1 MHAVGAVSVGDM
13 IYGVLNLYIMI
24 VVLWCLLS
32 WFPNIKW
39 HEQPFKALDAI
50 VRPFLAPF
58 RKIIPP
64 ISGIDLSPMVAIL
77 LLQVCG
83 SMIRSFVP

>member
-1 MHAVGAVSVGDM
+1 MHYGAVSVGEM
-13 IYGVLNLYIMI
+13 VAGVVNLYIAM

-32 WFPNIKW
+32 WFPNINWYK
-39 HEQPFKALDAI
+39 QPFKALDAG

-64 ISGIDLSPMVAIL
+64 VSGLDLSPMVAIVI
-77 LLQVCG
+77 LQVAV
-83 SMIRSFVP
+83 SAIRMVLP

>member
-1 MHAVGAVSVGDM
+1 M
-13 IYGVLNLYIMI
+13 IYGLVNLYIMI

-39 HEQPFKALDAI
+39 YEQPFKGLDAV

-83 SMIRSFVP
+83 SVIRSFLP